1 MYSTHSLAG
10 PLVLTLLGACGGAS
24 PGGEAPGATT
34 PTAQDATFAVQADRG
49 AGLYGAHCASC
60 HGPTGS
66 GKGDAPRLVGLKEG
80 ALPLAPPPGSK
91 ARKGTFV
98 TVGDVATFAV
108 ENMPPSAPRSLPAAD
123 YLAILAFDL
132 RANGIV
138 LEQPLDLAAA
148 AKLTIP
154 R

>member
-1 MYSTHSLAG
+1 MFSTHSLTG
-10 PLVLTLLGACGGAS
+10 PLVLTLLCACGGAS
-24 PGGEAPGATT
+24 PGGEAPAAST
-34 PTAQDATFAVQADRG
+34 PTSDATFAAQADRG
-49 AGLYGAHCASC
+49 GALYGQHCASC
-60 HGPTGS
+60 HGPGGA

-91 ARKGTFV
+91 VRKGTFA

-138 LEQPLDLAAA
+138 LEQPLDLAQA

>member
-1 MYSTHSLAG
+1 MFSTHSLAG

-24 PGGEAPGATT
+24 PAGEAPGAASA
-34 PTAQDATFAVQADRG
+34 TAPDLTFATQADRG
-49 AGLYGAHCASC
+49 GALYGQHCASC
-60 HGPTGS
+60 HGPSGA

-80 ALPLAPPPGSK
+80 ALPLAPPPGAK

-138 LEQPLDLAAA
+138 LEQPLDLAGA